1 MNGPRWGDGPSVR
14 ESGALVPGVDGDAFA
29 AAGLRPVRLAGLA
42 AALQFECVLQPGVE
56 VGPVLVD
63 VEPAAH
69 GVVAGAAQFGAGD
82 LPAQVLR
89 LGAQPGGGVE
99 L

>member
-69 GVVAGAAQFGAGD
+69 GVVAGGAPVGAG
-82 LPAQVLR
+82 PPPSPGPPLR
-89 LGAQPGGGVE
+89 APPRGRV
-99 L
+99 